1 MNNIIIIVPVLNE
14 ERNIEILFEKLNTIN
29 IGFDLLFIDDNSSDG
44 SREIIKNL
52 VKNNQNINYIF
63 RPKKMGV
70 GSAHKDGF
78 IWAYKKNYKII
89 ITMDADGTHDSKYL
103 KCLIEELRRSDIVVT
118 NRFLKKKFIRKLAPV

>member
-1 MNNIIIIVPVLNE
+1 MNDIIIIVPILNE
-14 ERNIEILFEKLNTIN
+14 KKNIEILFKKLNTIN

-78 IWAYKKNYKII
+78 VWAYKKKLQNNYH
-89 ITMDADGTHDSKYL
+89 DG
-103 KCLIEELRRSDIVVT
+103 C
-118 NRFLKKKFIRKLAPV
+118 RFNT